1 MLIVNNNPII
11 QEFFDELGLKL
22 KPGKE
27 FALKNFVYGLL
38 VNERASIKNIAEN
51 TIQGQNERQ
60 MNRAI
65 HELSTKCDDLLT
77 MNFKKLQEVP
87 GLAIKPTG
95 VIALDEHIIPKTGK
109 HIEGVDYFHTS
120 SGEKNILGLSMI
132 STHYYGG
139 AVEYPLDRDL
149 YRRQQE
155 LEKWG
160 KEHLYR
166 PKNEI
171 ARDLIRRSHALGVSC
186 KIWVM
191 DAYFMT
197 KENVK
202 ELTSKGYDY
211 ISKIKRN
218 WVVTFER
225 KRWSVSELYES
236 IPECEFEQVE
246 VINSKTKEKRY
257 FLAAIRDVF
266 IKKIGVHRIVFMR
279 ELEKGD
285 TGELCEKYRD
295 AWVCLVTN
303 ILEDSRKTIIQTYMK
318 RWTIETSYRDDT
330 QELHLNGCMWRNIE
344 GQYCFIS
351 LVFLAYRLLIW
362 ASRLG
367 LLNPYSSQLKTLGKK
382 REAFKRF
389 NAELFG
395 EWITDLKNRC
405 KSCQIA
411 QIIYKLIYGVNVHKI

>member
-1 MLIVNNNPII
+1 MIVVNKNPIV

-22 KPGKE
+22 KPGKD

-38 VNERASIKNIAEN
+38 VNERASIKNITEN

-65 HELSTKCDDLLT
+65 HDLSAKCDELLT
-77 MNFKKLQEVP
+77 TNLKKLQEVP
-87 GLAIKPTG
+87 GLAIRSNG
-95 VIALDEHIIPKTGK
+95 VIALDEHVIPKSGK
-109 HIEGVDYFHTS
+109 NIEGVDYFHTS
-120 SGEKNILGLSMI
+120 AGEKNILGLSMI

-139 AVEYPLDRDL
+139 AVEYPIDRDL

-171 ARDLIRRSHALGVSC
+171 ARALVRKYHNLGVPC
-186 KIWVM
+186 TTWVM

-202 ELTSKGYDY
+202 ELTSLGYSY

-218 WVVTFER
+218 WVITFQR
-225 KRWSVSELYES
+225 KRWSVSELYAS
-236 IPECEFEQVE
+236 VPEDEFEMVE
-246 VINSKTKEKRY
+246 VVNSKTKEKRY
-257 FLAAIRDVF
+257 FSAATREVF
-266 IKKIGVHRIVFMR
+266 VKKIGVHRLVFMR
-279 ELEKGD
+279 EMEKSD
-285 TGELCEKYRD
+285 TGELRKKYED

-303 ILEDSRKTIIQTYMK
+303 MLKESRKTIIQTYMK
-318 RWTIETSYRDDT
+318 RWAIETSYRDDT

-344 GQYCFIS
+344 GQYCFIT

-362 ASRLG
+362 AYRLG
-367 LLNPYSSQLKTLGKK
+367 WFDPYGSRLKTLGKK

-389 NAELFG
+389 HAEIFG

-405 KSCQIA
+405 TSCQIA
-411 QIIYKLIYGVNVHKI
+411 KVLYKLIYRVNVHNI

>member
-1 MLIVNNNPII
+1 MIVVNKNPII
-11 QEFFDELGLKL
+11 LEYFDEFGLEL
-22 KPGKE
+22 KSGMDL
-27 FALKNFVYGLL
+27 ALKNFVYGLL

-65 HELSTKCDDLLT
+65 HELSTKCDILL
-77 MNFKKLQEVP
+77 MENLKKLQEVP
-87 GLAIKPTG
+87 GLAIRSSG
-95 VIALDEHIIPKTGK
+95 VIALDEHIIPKSGT

-120 SGEKNILGLSMI
+120 AGQKDILGLSMI
-132 STHYYGG
+132 RTHYYGG
-139 AVEYPLDRDL
+139 SVEYPLDRDL

-171 ARDLIRRSHALGVSC
+171 ARELIRRYHQLGVPC
-186 KIWVM
+186 TTWVM

-202 ELTSKGYDY
+202 ELTTLGYGY

-218 WVVTFER
+218 WVVNFQR
-225 KRWSVSELYES
+225 KRWSISELYAS
-236 IPECEFEQVE
+236 IPEGEFERIE
-246 VINSKTKEKRY
+246 VINAKTKEKRY
-257 FLAAIRDVF
+257 FMAATREVF
-266 IKKIGVHRIVFMR
+266 IKQIGVHRIVFLK
-279 ELEKGD
+279 ELEKSD
-285 TGELCEKYRD
+285 TGEFCEKYPD
-295 AWVCLVTN
+295 AWICLVTN
-303 ILEDSRKTIIQTYMK
+303 MMDHFQKTIIQTYMK
-318 RWTIETSYRDDT
+318 RWAIETSYRDDT
-330 QELHLNGCMWRNIE
+330 QELHLNRCMWRDIE

-362 ASRLG
+362 AYRLG
-367 LLNPYSSQLKTLGKK
+367 WFHPYGSHLKTLGKK
-382 REAFKRF
+382 REAFKRYH
-389 NAELFG
+389 AELFG

-405 KSCQIA
+405 TSCQIA
-411 QIIYKLIYGVNVHKI
+411 KVIYKLIYGVDVHKI